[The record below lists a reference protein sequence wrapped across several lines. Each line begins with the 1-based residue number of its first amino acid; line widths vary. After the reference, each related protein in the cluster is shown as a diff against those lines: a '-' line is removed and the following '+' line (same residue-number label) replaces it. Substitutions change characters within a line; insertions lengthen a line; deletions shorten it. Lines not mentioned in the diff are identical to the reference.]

1 MKRLKTTVLSTL
13 LGMLV
18 MEPTGQAQVT
28 PLSPDQ
34 LRERERLLNFLSQGV
49 TAYSQGLRSNDPQLR
64 LNTTAP
70 GGAWWTNTALVERL
84 GLTEEQKSRIERTFE
99 NHRQNIV
106 TTTMLLE
113 KEEAQLN
120 RLLEAEPLDKNAV
133 QTQID
138 RVIQA
143 RGEMERANSAMT
155 LEMREQLTRA
165 QWLQLPR
172 VGVSYTVTTTG
183 GGGRGQRTGG
193 GQRSPDPTGTGTT
206 PQPGGRRGGRGPQ

>member
-1 MKRLKTTVLSTL
+1 MKRFSNTVLSTL
-13 LGMLV
+13 FGVSLMG
-18 MEPTGQAQVT
+18 TAGHAQGVA
-28 PLSPDQ
+28 PLTPDQ
-34 LRERERLLNFLSQGV
+34 LRERERLFNLLSQAV
-49 TAYSQGLRSNDPQLR
+49 TNLYQGQTTDRPVALR
-64 LNTTAP
+64 LNTTTT

-99 NHRQNIV
+99 NHKQNIV
-106 TTTMLLE
+106 TTTTQLE
-113 KEEAQLN
+113 KEELQLN

-172 VGVSYTVTTTG
+172 VGVAYTIGTTG
-183 GGGRGQRTGG
+183 GGGRGA
-193 GQRSPDPTGTGTT
+193 GQRSPAPPGTGTT